1 MVRMIRRVLQS
12 QALVCSGDDCCAYM
26 HTGSELGPDISG
38 IGVKASVSVFQTEG
52 VGSIPTCRSNLL
64 QYSNLGRE
72 DGMRVRTVQVRVL
85 SGAPLCDSSS
95 AGRISA
101 CQVEAHG
108 FETRLSLHYRGVA
121 QFAQSIRPGTGRS
134 HVQIVLPRPLK
145 TGFEGYPT

>member
-1 MVRMIRRVLQS
+1 M
-12 QALVCSGDDCCAYM
+12 CSGDDCCAYM

-85 SGAPLCDSSS
+85 SGAPLVIRNPPLRGPPCDKHV
-95 AGRISA
+95 AVV
-101 CQVEAHG
+101 QQEEH
-108 FETRLSLHYRGVA
+108 RLAKSKVTG
-121 QFAQSIRPGTGRS
+121 SRPVCHSTIGA
-134 HVQIVLPRPLK
+134 
-145 TGFEGYPT
+145 